1 VLRVVFCGT
10 PDFAV
15 TSLEALLAAGHPVT
29 GVVTRPDRPKGRGG
43 RLCPSPVKQA
53 ALAHRLALC
62 ELHPKDPAFLAWL
75 RERKPDVLVVV
86 AYGHILSEAVLRAA
100 PEGAVNV
107 HASLLPAYRGA
118 APVQRA
124 LLNGETVTGVT
135 TMYMD
140 QGMDTGDIILQE
152 AVDIGAGDDAGRL
165 LERLGRVGAALLIRT
180 LSGLGDLPRVRQD
193 DTRASYA
200 PPLTPADEIIR
211 WEEPAHKVINRVRA
225 LSPRPG
231 AYTLWGA
238 RRLKIWRAGPGPAD
252 GGAAPGVVVK
262 AAGGAIL
269 VGAGDG
275 TVTVLELQAEGG
287 KRLAADAFLRGAGL
301 KAGDRLG

>member
-1 VLRVVFCGT
+1 MRVVFCGT

-15 TSLEALLAAGHPVT
+15 ASLEALLAAGHRVA

-43 RLCPSPVKQA
+43 RLSSSPVKEA
-53 ALAHRLALC
+53 ALAHHLPLC
-62 ELHPKDPAFLAWL
+62 QRHPKDPAFLAWL
-75 RERKPDVLVVV
+75 TEKKPDVLVVV

-100 PEGAVNV
+100 PKGAVNV

-152 AVDIGAGDDAGRL
+152 ALGIGAEDDAGQLLDRL
-165 LERLGRVGAALLIRT
+165 APAGAALLVRT
-180 LSGLGDLPRVRQD
+180 LADLGDLPRVRQD
-193 DTRASYA
+193 DARASYA

-211 WEEPAHKVINRVRA
+211 WEEPAERVVNRVRA

-231 AYTLWGA
+231 AHTLWGG
-238 RRLKIWRAGPGPAD
+238 RRLKIWRAGIGPARE
-252 GGAAPGVVVK
+252 GTTPGRVVQ
-262 AAGGAIL
+262 AGGGTIL
-269 VGAGDG
+269 VGAGEG
-275 TVTVLELQAEGG
+275 TVAVYELQAEGG
-287 KRLAADAFLRGAGL
+287 KRLAADVFLRGAALRQGTP
-301 KAGDRLG
+301 LG